1 MTTRAQHVTDLWTRT
16 GIPHNLIQGAP
27 PPGTGYTPKI
37 ATCADTSIVIGVVK
51 MINTTENKIISRVL
65 DMLNDIDPLLLETN
79 SNIEVK
85 WKNDNGYVIVDFTN
99 EYDQWIYE
107 VNVE

>member
-1 MTTRAQHVTDLWTRT
+1 
-16 GIPHNLIQGAP
+16 
-27 PPGTGYTPKI
+27 
-37 ATCADTSIVIGVVK
+37 

>member
-1 MTTRAQHVTDLWTRT
+1 MSAFF
-16 GIPHNLIQGAP
+16 A
-27 PPGTGYTPKI
+27 
-37 ATCADTSIVIGVVK
+37 IVMGVVK

-65 DMLNDIDPLLLETN
+65 DMLDDVDPLLLETN

-85 WKNDNGYVIVDFTN
+85 WKNDTGYVTVDFTN
-99 EYDQWIYE
+99 EHDQWIYE